1 MLHVPPAAVGW
12 RQLVKGWL
20 AAEPLLPDT
29 GKRVVQ
35 KWVEYAVDA
44 VLSMMRKEVLLPPPS
59 DPDPGPGPGSKPNPK
74 PGPKPN
80 QPLGANDTLRA
91 RADAP
96 PPLAPAQLPRLLG

>member
-59 DPDPGPGPGSKPNPK
+59 DPDPGPGPGSKPDPK
-74 PGPKPN
+74 PSPKPKPKPN
-80 QPLGANDTLRA
+80 LSLTLSRTLSRTLTLPL
-91 RADAP
+91 
-96 PPLAPAQLPRLLG
+96 PLPLPG